1 MSFAKWMSLF
11 GLLLT
16 LLTWQYVNVLMAT
29 TNTEAGVKNVLQA
42 KNVNRLNNKQ
52 LK

>member
-11 GLLLT
+11 GLLLIFS
-16 LLTWQYVNVLMAT
+16 TWQYVNVLMAT

-42 KNVNRLNNKQ
+42 KTINVLNEKQ
-52 LK
+52 LR

>member
-16 LLTWQYVNVLMAT
+16 LSTWQYVNTLMAT
-29 TNTEAGVKNVLQA
+29 TYVGSSAEKVLQA
-42 KNVNRLNNKQ
+42 KNINALNKNE